1 MWVFLKIGKNWCF
14 LVYYIWYSTLMF
26 YTSNRSTT
34 KIHFSCMCHPKDIT
48 NVAMWLSIAHIPY
61 VLHALMMA
69 LHMFSMARFIRILT
83 RILWLYHLKFSED
96 MQAQMGEVRALS
108 IYYCYPRVLLL
119 GGNED
124 CKDK

>member
-1 MWVFLKIGKNWCF
+1 MFGISGVIQK
-14 LVYYIWYSTLMF
+14 TL
-26 YTSNRSTT
+26 
-34 KIHFSCMCHPKDIT
+34 P
-48 NVAMWLSIAHIPY
+48 MWLSIAHIPY
-61 VLHALMMA
+61 LLHALMMA

-108 IYYCYPRVLLL
+108 IYYCYPLVVLL